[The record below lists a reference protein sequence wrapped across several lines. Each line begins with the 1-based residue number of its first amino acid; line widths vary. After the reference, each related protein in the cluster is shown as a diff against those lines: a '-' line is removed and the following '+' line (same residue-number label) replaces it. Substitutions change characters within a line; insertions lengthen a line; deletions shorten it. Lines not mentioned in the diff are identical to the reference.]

1 MPYTACMTRFGWQVV
16 LGVLAVCLIVAGAIA
31 WLHARPSAQPVT
43 DTQQAP
49 AAVDPSQ
56 LSIYTSGEYGF
67 SFFYP
72 SQATVI
78 DAYSQGSSTL
88 DMPWRLHAVATGTPI
103 VRLIDGAQSV
113 NVGMSTD
120 KKETAVC
127 LKASPGEEPRGAFT
141 EGSTTWQEFMFQKIG
156 TDDETSVTSYRI
168 VHGNACYAVEVS
180 APLSGSPSGT
190 SYSIQ
195 DTITSFTFAN

>member
-1 MPYTACMTRFGWQVV
+1 MTRFGWQVV
-16 LGVLAVCLIVAGAIA
+16 LGVLAVCLLVAGAIA
-31 WLHARPSAQPVT
+31 WIHERTKVQPVA

-49 AAVDPSQ
+49 ATVDPSQ
-56 LSIYTSGEYGF
+56 LSIYTSGEFGF

-103 VRLIDGAQSV
+103 VRLVDGAQSV
-113 NVGMSTD
+113 NVGMSLD
-120 KKETAVC
+120 AKEIAAC
-127 LKASPGEEPRGAFT
+127 LKSSPGEEPRGAFT
-141 EGSTTWQEFMFQKIG
+141 QGSTTWQEFMFQKIG
-156 TDDETSVTSYRI
+156 SDDETSVTSYR
-168 VHGNACYAVEVS
+168 VLHDKACYAVEVS
-180 APLSGSPSGT
+180 SPLTGSPSGT

-195 DTITSFTFAN
+195 DTITSFTFAD

>member
-1 MPYTACMTRFGWQVV
+1 MTRFGWQVV
-16 LGVLAVCLIVAGAIA
+16 LGVFAVCLVIACAIA
-31 WLHARPSAQPVT
+31 WIHARPKVPPAA

-49 AAVDPSQ
+49 VTVDPSQ
-56 LSIYTSGEYGF
+56 LSIYTSGEFGF

-78 DAYSQGSSTL
+78 DAYSLGSSTL
-88 DMPWRLHAVATGTPI
+88 DMPWRLHATATGTPI
-103 VRLIDGAQSV
+103 VRLEDGAQSV
-113 NVGMSTD
+113 NVGMSLD
-120 KKETAVC
+120 AKEIAVC
-127 LKASPGEEPRGAFT
+127 LKPSPGEEPRGAFT

-156 TDDETSVTSYRI
+156 TDNETSVTSYR
-168 VHGNACYAVEVS
+168 VLHDKACYAVEVS
-180 APLSGSPSGT
+180 APLTGSPSGT